1 MERHAVR
8 QGAGQYTYT
17 FDGELGSL
25 DHVIASKAADD
36 KVTGPRVWS
45 INSPEWSGR
54 EYWGPAAEA
63 GTPFRSSD
71 HDPILVGVGSEARPG
86 RSTSTS

>member
-1 MERHAVR
+1 M
-8 QGAGQYTYT
+8 
-17 FDGELGSL
+17 
-25 DHVIASKAADD
+25 IASPAAAD
-36 KVTGPRVWS
+36 KVTKAAVWT
-45 INSPEWSGR
+45 INSPEWAGR

-71 HDPILVGVGSEARPG
+71 HDPILVGVGSEAFPA